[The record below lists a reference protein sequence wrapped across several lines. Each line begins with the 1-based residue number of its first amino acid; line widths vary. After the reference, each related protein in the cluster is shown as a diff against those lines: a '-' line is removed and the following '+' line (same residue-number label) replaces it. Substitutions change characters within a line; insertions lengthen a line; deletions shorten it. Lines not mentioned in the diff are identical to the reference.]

1 MSRRGSA
8 NHHIYPCEQQVRL
21 PRDPHREVREI
32 TVHCLQPREARAVS
46 LSRIRTGPRYRLR
59 SRPASRSGVRR
70 FAIAVN
76 GESRPRAPPVRRP
89 APIRVGRISMATA
102 VEELARPAIM
112 ERRRTGLHR
121 FRHRAI
127 GRMIALSLRSRKPLL
142 DSLPLLF
149 EQAACNVVSI
159 LHGNV
164 LERADGGQQLLERL
178 SAWVIM
184 LRNGDST

>member
-1 MSRRGSA
+1 MSRRQSA
-8 NHHIYPCEQQVRL
+8 NHLIDAWEQQVRL
-21 PRDPHREVREI
+21 PRDPHCEVREI
-32 TVHCLQPREARAVS
+32 AFHGLQPREAPAVS
-46 LSRIRTGPRYRLR
+46 LSRTGPQRYPLR
-59 SRPASRSGVRR
+59 PRPASCSCVRR
-70 FAIAVN
+70 FAIAVD

-102 VEELARPAIM
+102 VEELARRAIM

-127 GRMIALSLRSRKPLL
+127 GRVIALSLRSGKPLL

-149 EQAACNVVSI
+149 EEAACNVVSI

-164 LERADGGQQLLERL
+164 LERAEGGQQLLERL

-184 LRNGDST
+184 LRSVDST